1 MTLRRA
7 LWAVLACCGALASAG
22 CDSDT
27 SPSDV
32 ALEGTWNGTWQF
44 VTAGVTVTD
53 TVTAE
58 LTRSGANSTGTWAA
72 ESGPSGNVTLTPGEP
87 LTGTLTINHTT
98 ITGQTCSATT
108 NISGTAT
115 TSRIEFTTAEIP
127 PSGICQWATSNR
139 FSFRR

>member
-1 MTLRRA
+1 MTLRCA

-22 CDSDT
+22 CDSDM

-32 ALEGTWNGTWQF
+32 ALEGTWNGTWQY

-58 LTRSGANSTGTWAA
+58 LTRSGATSTGTWAA
-72 ESGPSGNVTLTPGEP
+72 QSGPSGNVTLMAGAP
-87 LTGTLTINHTT
+87 LTGTLTINQTT

-115 TSRIEFTTAEIP
+115 ASTIEFTTAEIP